1 VLSAAIG
8 NSDNCLTRWHLVLT
22 KPGGELLAKSN
33 LERQEYRVY
42 FPRVRQ
48 KLLRRGAWREVI
60 SALFPRYM
68 FVQLNSAV
76 QSLAPMRST
85 LGVANVVRFG
95 AEFTTVPD
103 AIVEDLIGRED
114 ESGLHRLSSAPLF
127 KAGAAVDVLDG
138 ALAGV
143 SGVFEREDG
152 DDRVVVLLN
161 LLGRE
166 SRINLPMASI
176 APSAIGRD

>member
-1 VLSAAIG
+1 MEAALNLS
-8 NSDNCLTRWHLVLT
+8 NTMLRWHLVLT
-22 KPGGELLAKSN
+22 KPSGELLAKYN

-42 FPRVRQ
+42 FPQVRQ
-48 KLLRRGAWREVI
+48 KRLRRGAWREII
-60 SALFPRYM
+60 SALFPRYL

-95 AEFTTVPD
+95 TEFISVPD
-103 AIVEDLIGRED
+103 AIVEELIGRED
-114 ESGLHRLSSAPLF
+114 ESGLHRLSLEPMF
-127 KAGAAVDVLDG
+127 KAGVAVRVLEG

-143 SGVFEREDG
+143 SGIFEREDAN
-152 DDRVVVLLN
+152 DRVVVLLN

-166 SRINLPMASI
+166 TRIKLPLASI
-176 APSAIGRD
+176 VPSSLSY